1 MVSFGRNRSVD
12 ELEAPQ
18 ESAPSAAPVTPPQ
31 AAFPG
36 VNLIPEQIA
45 LEAHVRSAKR
55 IAGVCIA
62 VSALVVGGLYVMASN
77 EASSAQ
83 DQLDAARARSATLAA
98 EQAKYAE
105 VPKLQAEL
113 QSAQA
118 QEVLAMAGEVRWSTL
133 LNNLSLSVPSGVGLT
148 SLRGTVTGTPVVA
161 ASPTAP
167 GQSVTSITGDPG
179 VGPLTFE
186 GEALDQPH
194 VATFLDTI
202 IRGGS
207 LVDPFATQVSGNSS
221 GAAGASGATGAP
233 SSSKGVTFS
242 ATSTISPKALS
253 HRYDAKGN

>member
-1 MVSFGRNRSVD
+1 MVSFGRNRGVD

-18 ESAPSAAPVTPPQ
+18 VSSSTAAPATPPQ
-31 AAFPG
+31 AAFPR

-55 IAGVCIA
+55 IAGTCVA
-62 VSALVVGGLYVMASN
+62 LSALVVGGLYYVATS

-113 QSAQA
+113 RSAQA
-118 QEVLAMAGEVRWSTL
+118 QEVLAMGGEVRWSSL
-133 LNNLSLSVPSGVGLT
+133 LNNLSLSVPPGVALT
-148 SLRGTVTGTPVVA
+148 NLRGTVTGLPVQA
-161 ASPTAP
+161 ASPTTP
-167 GQSVTSITGDPG
+167 GQSITSITGMPG
-179 VGPLTFE
+179 VGTISFE

-194 VATFLDTI
+194 VATFLETI
-202 IRGGS
+202 LRGGS
-207 LVDPFATQVSGNSS
+207 VIDPFATQVSGNS
-221 GAAGASGATGAP
+221 GGAGADTSGGTGT
-233 SSSKGVTFS
+233 SKDKSVTFS

>member
-12 ELEAPQ
+12 ELEAPDQ
-18 ESAPSAAPVTPPQ
+18 SAPSAAPVAPPQ

-45 LEAHVRSAKR
+45 LEAHVRRAKR
-55 IAGVCIA
+55 IAGACIA
-62 VSALVVGGLYVMASN
+62 ASALVVGGLYVMASN

-113 QSAQA
+113 RSAQA
-118 QEVLAMAGEVRWSTL
+118 QEVLAMSGEVRWSVL
-133 LNNLSLSVPSGVGLT
+133 LNNLSLSVPSGIGLT
-148 SLRGTVTGTPVVA
+148 SVRGVITGTPVQA
-161 ASPTAP
+161 AAPSTP
-167 GQSVTSITGDPG
+167 GQSVTSITGTPG
-179 VGPLTFE
+179 VGTLTFE

-207 LVDPFATQVSGNSS
+207 IVDPFATQVSQGQGGGTAGSTS
-221 GAAGASGATGAP
+221 GTAVP
-233 SSSKGVTFS
+233 QGVTFS